1 MAMVLA
7 DIKAQAVEDVAT
19 ALRIKNSGDVAL
31 QSDYEDSV
39 RELVE
44 PIVEAIYD
52 ALVNDA
58 EVVGSGDII

>member
-7 DIKAQAVEDVAT
+7 DMKAQAVEDVAT
-19 ALRIKNSGDVAL
+19 ALRTKNSADVSL
-31 QSDYEDSV
+31 QGDYEDSV
-39 RELVE
+39 RELIE